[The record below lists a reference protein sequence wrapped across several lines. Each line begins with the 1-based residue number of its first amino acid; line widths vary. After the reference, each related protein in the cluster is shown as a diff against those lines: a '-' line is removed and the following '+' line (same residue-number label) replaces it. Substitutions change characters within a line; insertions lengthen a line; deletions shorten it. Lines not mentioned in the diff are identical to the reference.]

1 VMTYR
6 TRNVMIAAG
15 LAVLAVVFMMIY
27 LSQVRGETDLGKEL
41 VSVFVASRDI
51 NEGTPGSSLG
61 GAFVEKQVP
70 RKVVVPGA
78 ISSPDQVGSLIA
90 TEQTLAGEQV
100 TTRRF
105 GPLAAAGVRSQIK
118 RTHRTMQLVGSPDQ
132 VLEGTLKAGDRVDV
146 VATWN
151 VPENCNS
158 CHVSRIIIRDALVL
172 KTSEDLGA
180 GNGSL
185 GTNENVRVQL
195 QLTDD
200 ETEKM
205 FWIVNNGEWWFD
217 LRPVL
222 KPRDSRQGYW
232 DDGRLLQDGLRRRN
246 R

>member
-1 VMTYR
+1 M
-6 TRNVMIAAG
+6 
-15 LAVLAVVFMMIY
+15 
-27 LSQVRGETDLGKEL
+27 
-41 VSVFVASRDI
+41 
-51 NEGTPGSSLG
+51 
-61 GAFVEKQVP
+61 
-70 RKVVVPGA
+70 
-78 ISSPDQVGSLIA
+78 
-90 TEQTLAGEQV
+90 
-100 TTRRF
+100 
-105 GPLAAAGVRSQIK
+105 
-118 RTHRTMQLVGSPDQ
+118 
-132 VLEGTLKAGDRVDV
+132 

-180 GNGSL
+180 GNASL

-200 ETEKM
+200 ETEKL

-232 DDGRLLQDGLRRRN
+232 DDGRLLKDGLRKRN